1 MQSVTPRSVAELQL
15 VIIII
20 SAVPAFFVV
29 NPLAAKAVVFG
40 GLIALANAL
49 LLNWRMR
56 WGEQHPEADAGW
68 HFRQAFRSLIERL
81 VVAVT
86 LFAVGLKLLKLVP
99 LAMLTGFVLGQLAW
113 IAAPLWVKLKSK
125 NG

>member
-15 VIIII
+15 IVIII

-29 NPLAAKAVVFG
+29 NPLAAKAVAFG
-40 GLIALANAL
+40 GSIALVNAL

-56 WGEQHPEADAGW
+56 WGGLHHDADASW
-68 HFRQAFRSLIERL
+68 HFRQAFRSFFERL
-81 VVAVT
+81 AVAVT
-86 LFAVGLKLLKLVP
+86 LFAVGFKLLKLVP
-99 LAMLTGFVLGQLAW
+99 LAMLTGFVLAQLAW
-113 IAAPLWVKLKSK
+113 IAAPLWLKLKSK